1 MKFASLLK
9 CLSCHE
15 NLYNHCVTNW
25 SNSQIARVCI
35 LVLDRTLVLGA
46 RLAGYHSDKWL
57 PTCLQTSSDSSK
69 CFNYV
74 DCLRRPLV
82 PGCLLLCTGPPLWAG
97 DSFSVAVAMEFLPLL
112 VLQDKVQELSTH
124 NAAIEND
131 DITLPMSVY
140 LL

>member
-1 MKFASLLK
+1 MF
-9 CLSCHE
+9 
-15 NLYNHCVTNW
+15 T
-25 SNSQIARVCI
+25 R
-35 LVLDRTLVLGA
+35 LV
-46 RLAGYHSDKWL
+46 GYHSDEWL

-69 CFNYV
+69 DFNYV

-82 PGCLLLCTGPPLWAG
+82 PRCLLLCTGPPLWAG
-97 DSFSVAVAMEFLPLL
+97 DSFSVAVAMEFLLLL